1 MQGEADGPNNIQI
14 EEKNVDGAVE
24 GSYVSNNVQLE
35 RNKMYQK
42 KMFIAVTI
50 VAVALFGIVCLG
62 TGIAVAYFAVL
73 GEGK

>member
-1 MQGEADGPNNIQI
+1 MRGEPDGPNDIQM
-14 EEKNVDGAVE
+14 EENPVDGALE
-24 GSYVSNNVQLE
+24 RSYISNNVQLG

-42 KMFIAVTI
+42 KMFIAMTI

-62 TGIAVAYFAVL
+62 TGISVTYFAVL